1 MEHIINRLIEDFE
14 RGKMTRRQLVK
25 SLALTA
31 TAASVAGAAPL
42 AAAEG
47 GKGFTAVAVNHIS
60 YQVKDYARTRDWY
73 VSLLGMKVSGDNGRQ
88 CNLSF
93 GDHGTWLLPRN
104 AREGVSAPTVD
115 HIAYTI
121 QTWDQN
127 AVKAELERRGLQPR
141 VDTEN
146 SFHVKD
152 PDGFDVQIS
161 GKGMTA
167 GA

>member
-1 MEHIINRLIEDFE
+1 MEHIITRLLEDFE

-31 TAASVAGAAPL
+31 TASAAGVAPL

-60 YQVKDYARTRDWY
+60 YQVADYTKTRDWY
-73 VSLLGMKVSGDNGRQ
+73 VNLLGMKVSGDNGRQ

-104 AREGVSAPTVD
+104 AREGTTAPKVD

-121 QTWDQN
+121 QTWDQK

-141 VDTEN
+141 EDTEN
-146 SFHVKD
+146 SYHVKD

-161 GKGMTA
+161 GKAMTA
-167 GA
+167 GS